1 MPWLKNQGNI
11 RMNKQIVKIP
21 LRILKVLLFLGGGW
35 LFYKNREKIATFIKS
50 QNFIITAIYTMIIGG
65 IALFY
70 RLIIFLNWIIQQA
83 R

>member
-1 MPWLKNQGNI
+1 
-11 RMNKQIVKIP
+11 MNSKLLKIP
-21 LRILKVLLFLGGGW
+21 FRFFKILLFVGGGW
-35 LFYKNREKIATFIKS
+35 LFYKNRQKIASFIKS
-50 QNFIITAIYTMIIGG
+50 QNFIITAIYTLVIGG